1 MYGMDRFH
9 LNDRDRLF
17 FFFILSIIPLIF
29 VFKKFYKTNEC
40 SYMMEDRGGGKKRNV
55 KGKILIRT
63 KSSVSL

>member
-1 MYGMDRFH
+1 MGWIVFISTIVIVF
-9 LNDRDRLF
+9 F

>member
-9 LNDRDRLF
+9 LNDRDRLFVFFF

-40 SYMMEDRGGGKKRNV
+40 SYMMEDRGGGKKTS
-55 KGKILIRT
+55 KGKFLFERNPR
-63 KSSVSL
+63 